1 MFNSEFYPTPRHVLD
16 MMGIDCYGKICAD
29 FSAGKGDI
37 VDYLKEHGASRVVA
51 CEINEDLCKILAP
64 KCELI
69 GRDFFTVEAAQV
81 SHIQAIYINPP
92 FSNADRH
99 ILHAWNVAPEG
110 CEITALCNW
119 ETVRNST
126 YSSFRTELQKLIELY
141 GEMQN
146 LGSCFTIAERKTN
159 VEIGLVKLFKP
170 AVSEGFDFDG
180 FYLLDDTEEGE
191 NGIISYNEIRAIVNS
206 YVAAVKCFDK
216 CAEVMHEMNKNTN
229 AFGYSQTFSFTVEYN
244 QTVCTKEDF
253 ARAMQVK
260 AWKHIF
266 KKVNIE
272 KYVTKGVMADINAFI
287 NSRINYPFTM
297 KNVYRMLEIIIGTR
311 TSIMNRAIVEAVD
324 NFTKHTHE
332 NRYGVE
338 GWKTN
343 EGHLLNK
350 KFICGWISTISYSG
364 GMELRTYQCRNTD
377 YIIDLIKA
385 LCFIT
390 ATDFDSLKPAYEWRN
405 MKPNTWYD
413 WGFFEFKVFKKGTGH
428 FKFKDEK
435 VWENLNRTYAKIKG
449 QALPEKF

>member
-1 MFNSEFYPTPRHVLD
+1 MFNSEFFPTPRHVLD
-16 MMGIDCYGKICAD
+16 MMEVDCYGKVCAD

-69 GRDFFTVEAAQV
+69 GRDFFQIEAAQV

-92 FSNADRH
+92 FSNADKH
-99 ILHAWNVAPEG
+99 IMHAWKVAPEG

-119 ETVRNST
+119 ETLDNK
-126 YSSFRTELQKLIELY
+126 YSSGRKELGELINTY
-141 GEMQN
+141 GCKRN
-146 LGSCFTIAERKTN
+146 LGSCFSTAERKTD
-159 VEIGLVKLFKP
+159 VEVGLVKLFKP
-170 AVSEGFDFDG
+170 AVSSDFDFDG
-180 FYLLDDTEEGE
+180 FFLNDDEERGE
-191 NGIISYNEIRAIVNS
+191 DGIMSYNEIRAIVNS

-216 CAEVMHEMNKNTN
+216 CRDAMVEMNRCTSN
-229 AFGYSQTFSFTVEYN
+229 FGFSQNFSFTVEYN

-253 ARAMQVK
+253 ARHMQMK
-260 AWKHIF
+260 AWKYIF
-266 KKVNIE
+266 NKVNIE
-272 KYVTKGVMADINAFI
+272 KYVTQGVMADINAFI
-287 NSRINYPFTM
+287 NSRLNYPFTLR
-297 KNVYRMLEIIIGTR
+297 NVYKMLEIIVGTR
-311 TSIMNRAIVEAVD
+311 ASIMNRAIVEAVD

-343 EGHLLNK
+343 EAHLLNK
-350 KFICGWISTISYSG
+350 KFITGWISTLSYSG
-364 GMELRTYQCRNTD
+364 GLELRTYQCRSTD
-377 YIIDLIKA
+377 YVIDLMKA

-390 ATDFDSLKPAYEWRN
+390 ATDFDSIKPAFEWRN
-405 MKPNTWYD
+405 MKANTWYD

-449 QALPEKF
+449 QVLPEKL